1 MAAGRSAPPRACY
14 DSDKMPP
21 KRREAG
27 ARASDRPGATSGL
40 PDRILKLRFERGS
53 LRLDAPSGI
62 DVPSYMTWDDR
73 VAAWRTEAL
82 NHVRLIDDFASR
94 GLRVRDEATAF
105 FECPTLDPGL
115 PPLRP
120 DQEEALTAWDRAGR
134 RGVIVKPTGTGKT
147 EIALAAIARHRVSAL
162 IVAPLRDLMYQWQ
175 RRIRQSLGA
184 EAGVLGDA
192 RHEVWPITVTTYDS
206 AWIHMKDIGN
216 RYRLIIYDEAHH
228 LPGAALHESA
238 LDSLAPMRLGL
249 TATPERAD
257 GRDRMLIE
265 LIGPF
270 VFTERLPQAR
280 GRTLAHYAI
289 IRVPIY
295 LTEAEQ
301 AEFDRLSRAIR
312 AYVARRRREDGA
324 FDWKEDLT
332 KLSRTDPEAKAILR
346 SYHRKLALIHRSAE
360 KLRVVEDVLRLHPN
374 EQCVIFTA
382 SNRMAL
388 DVSARF
394 LIPALTSHSDKRER
408 NAVLDRFARGAY
420 RALAACQVL
429 NEGWDAPAV
438 KVGIVLGGERGT
450 REAVQRLGRLLRR
463 SGDRPARLYE
473 VVVEET
479 PDVARAR
486 RRSRTD
492 AYQSATR
499 LSLGQAQQLDLL

>member
-1 MAAGRSAPPRACY
+1 MPPRPRKHA
-14 DSDKMPP
+14 DAPVVPDL
-21 KRREAG
+21 A
-27 ARASDRPGATSGL
+27 SGL
-40 PDRILKLRFERGS
+40 PDRILRLRFERGS
-53 LRLDAPSGI
+53 LRLDAPPGI
-62 DVPSYMTWDDR
+62 DVPPYFAWDGR
-73 VAAWRTEAL
+73 VAAWRTEAI
-82 NHVRLIDDFASR
+82 NH
-94 GLRVRDEATAF
+94 LRVTEDIKAYHLTIRDDAADF
-105 FECPTLDPGL
+105 FDCPTLHPTL

-120 DQEEALTAWDRAGR
+120 DQEAALVAWERAGH
-134 RGVIVKPTGTGKT
+134 RGVVMKPTGTGKT
-147 EIALAAIARHRVSAL
+147 EIALAAIARHQASAL
-162 IVAPLRDLMYQWQ
+162 IVTPLRDLMYQWQ
-175 RRIRQSLGA
+175 RRVRHGLGT

-192 RHEVWPITVTTYDS
+192 RREVWPITVTTYDS

-228 LPGAALHESA
+228 LPGATIHESA
-238 LDSLAPMRLGL
+238 LDCLAPMRLGL

-257 GRDRMLIE
+257 GRDRMLTE

-270 VFTERLPQAR
+270 VFEERVPQAR

-289 IRVPIY
+289 VRVPIY
-295 LTEAEQ
+295 LTDAEQ
-301 AEFDRLSRAIR
+301 EEFDRLSRAIR
-312 AYVARRRREDGA
+312 TYIARRRRHDRA
-324 FDWKEDLT
+324 FDWKEDLA
-332 KLSRTDPEAKAILR
+332 KLSRSDPKAKDILR
-346 SYHRKLALIHRSAE
+346 AYHRKLALVHRSAE
-360 KLRVVEDVLRLHPN
+360 KLRVVEDILHLHPDD
-374 EQCVIFTA
+374 QCVVFTA

-408 NAVLDRFARGAY
+408 DAVLDGFAKGAF

-438 KVGIVLGGERGT
+438 KIGVVLGGERGT

-479 PDVARAR
+479 PDVGRAR

-492 AYQSATR
+492 AYQSATH
-499 LSLGQAQQLDLL
+499 LSLEQARQLDLL